1 MPCESPIWIR
11 NRRYFTSDKKS
22 FSAES
27 LDYAKS
33 SISLRPWDVSRQ
45 YLLVPCGRCADCLRR
60 LRNDWYVRLERE
72 LAYQES
78 LHMPSIFITITISP
92 KYYEEAFQSPSRF
105 IRRFNERIRHY
116 FGVSIKHAF
125 FQEFGTHPEIGD
137 TPRLHFHGFL
147 FGTTFRYAHIRE
159 AVGDLGWIWL
169 GKSSRK
175 RARYVVKYVVKQID
189 VTTPS
194 GELIPG
200 CQDKRFLRKFVS
212 AHVGDYIGRK
222 PAPCFRV
229 TTWDYLD
236 FKTGTCYTYKIP
248 RYYNRY
254 ISEVD
259 QLKSSVLSAHSYA
272 CAFGDRLV
280 RSIVDQC
287 VKRLGLDSSV
297 SCRSSHSWLTKN
309 FRRFNQAAAG
319 YHTHA
324 IPAWIDSSVIQFWDS
339 EYFLI

>member
-11 NRRYFTSDKKS
+11 NRRYFQCDNKS
-22 FSAES
+22 FSGES
-27 LDYAKS
+27 SDYAKS
-33 SISLRPWDVSRQ
+33 SLAMRPWDVSRQ

-78 LHMPSIFITITISP
+78 LRMPSIFITITISP
-92 KYYEEAFQSPSRF
+92 KYYEEAFKSPTRF

-137 TPRLHFHGFL
+137 VPRLHFHGFL

-169 GKSSRK
+169 GKASRK

-194 GELIPG
+194 GELIAG
-200 CQDKRFLRKFVS
+200 CQDKRFLRKFIS
-212 AHVGDYIGRK
+212 AHVGDYIGRM
-222 PAPCFRV
+222 PVPSFR
-229 TTWDYLD
+229 TSTWDYLD
-236 FKTGTCYTYKIP
+236 FRHNMRYTYKIP

-254 ISEVD
+254 ISEAD
-259 QLKSSVLSAHSYA
+259 QFKSAILSAHSYA
-272 CAFGDRLV
+272 SAFGDDMV
-280 RSIVDQC
+280 RGIVNQC
-287 VKRLGLDSSV
+287 VKRFSLDPFISN
-297 SCRSSHSWLTKN
+297 RSTHSWLMRN
-309 FRRFNQAAAG
+309 FQRLNRQASG
-319 YHTHA
+319 YRSHV
-324 IPAWIDSSVIQFWDS
+324 IPAWIDSDIIQFWRS
-339 EYFLI
+339 EFLLI